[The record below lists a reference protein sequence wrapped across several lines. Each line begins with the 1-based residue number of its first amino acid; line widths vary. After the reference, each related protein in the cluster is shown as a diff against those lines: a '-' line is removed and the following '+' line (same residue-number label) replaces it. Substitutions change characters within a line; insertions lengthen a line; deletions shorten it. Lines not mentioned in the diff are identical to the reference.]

1 VVCCRFAWGVVDG
14 GDEVTSRVR
23 SVRLP
28 DSLWEQLQVLASA
41 RGVSV
46 STVIVW
52 ALTAFIA
59 DGYVGKGVEKW
70 EKR

>member
-1 VVCCRFAWGVVDG
+1 VVDG

-46 STVIVW
+46 STVILM
-52 ALTAFIA
+52 ALSEFE
-59 DGYVGKGVEKW
+59 KGEAKW

>member
-1 VVCCRFAWGVVDG
+1 MVDG
-14 GDEVTSRVR
+14 GDEVSGRVR

-28 DSLWEQLQVLASA
+28 DVLWDRLQAVASA

-46 STVIVW
+46 SQVIVTS
-52 ALTAFIA
+52 LSE
-59 DGYVGKGVEKW
+59 YREGVTSW